1 MAVEARLCDKVS
13 EAHLAL
19 VALHDDI
26 RHAFFEEGEVH
37 WVDHLS
43 ALRYDCGGRKVLVC
57 SLLHFGGNDV
67 ISDAYSVAHD
77 GLNMVV
83 KHLTNLCKK
92 VKGMTSEA
100 APAGINFSQ
109 S

>member
-83 KHLTNLCKK
+83 KHFANLYKN
-92 VKGMTSEA
+92 VKEKTLEA
-100 APAGINFSQ
+100 AQPGSHCSQ